1 MASTSS
7 SPTRAL
13 LAPLLHQPLTST
25 PSTSDDDEASSLDGG
40 SAGDDSLDL
49 PCPQDSRR
57 QRRQRRPPCRCTT
70 STADP
75 LRAERRRSN
84 QLEKELRKARAQL
97 SRFSEINPDEYA
109 RLQDAE
115 RKREEFERQVGERER
130 QLNEANLRRVRSVE
144 KERDEARCQV
154 QNLRKERLMERL
166 FSEAEGRVGGD
177 ERGTFFDTF
186 VTLCGGHFQLGE
198 VDGRERLLPV
208 DGKGQPLTA
217 DGVALSDG
225 DYMEELRRHPVYSF
239 LFQQRSGLYSAAV
252 PESGHEHGGS
262 REPADPEHRRA
273 LPGGRQ
279 GHHAQ
284 GGCSAALI
292 TRRESDGLV
301 SGVLAQPLHRHGG
314 AGRQRQPGPLP
325 CPAQAEEGL
334 WGDRGR
340 PPRQCPGQPADSP
353 WRLGAAPPRWLQ
365 PPVRQCSLQSQ
376 GPAAAECYRHW
387 L

>member
-1 MASTSS
+1 MSS
-7 SPTRAL
+7 SFFSTTASQSPASAARWQTYRQQHQQPNQGPAGS
-13 LAPLLHQPLTST
+13 LAPLAAELDPL
-25 PSTSDDDEASSLDGG
+25 DEGDDEASGHDGG
-40 SAGDDSLDL
+40 TGDDSFDAV
-49 PCPQDSRR
+49 PPQDSSGGSSDNDE
-57 QRRQRRPPCRCTT
+57 PPAATT
-70 STADP
+70 SSAEP

-144 KERDEARCQV
+144 KERDEARSQV

-186 VTLCGGHFQLGE
+186 VTLCGGHFQLAE
-198 VDGRERLLPV
+198 VDGRERLVPV

-252 PESGHEHGGS
+252 PETGHEHGGAVNLQTLS
-262 REPADPEHRRA
+262 TAELYLEAVKGTTPRA
-273 LPGGRQ
+273 
-279 GHHAQ
+279 
-284 GGCSAALI
+284 
-292 TRRESDGLV
+292 
-301 SGVLAQPLHRHGG
+301 
-314 AGRQRQPGPLP
+314 
-325 CPAQAEEGL
+325 
-334 WGDRGR
+334 
-340 PPRQCPGQPADSP
+340 
-353 WRLGAAPPRWLQ
+353 AAPR
-365 PPVRQCSLQSQ
+365 R
-376 GPAAAECYRHW
+376 
-387 L
+387 

>member
-1 MASTSS
+1 MPSS
-7 SPTRAL
+7 LFSDFSRPSSGTAPDP
-13 LAPLLHQPLTST
+13 LAPAAPWQVYRQHQQQPNQGPAGTTAPPAADLDPLDQ
-25 PSTSDDDEASSLDGG
+25 DDDEASSLDGG
-40 SAGDDSLDL
+40 SAGDDSYEPNL
-49 PCPQDSRR
+49 PQDSSPSDNDE
-57 QRRQRRPPCRCTT
+57 PPAAST
-70 STADP
+70 SSADP

-144 KERDEARCQV
+144 KERDEARSQV
-154 QNLRKERLMERL
+154 LNLRKERLMERL

-239 LFQQRSGLYSAAV
+239 LFQQRSGLYSAAL
-252 PESGHEHGGS
+252 PESGLEHGGTVNLQTMS
-262 REPADPEHRRA
+262 TAELYLEAVKGTTPRA
-273 LPGGRQ
+273 
-279 GHHAQ
+279 
-284 GGCSAALI
+284 
-292 TRRESDGLV
+292 
-301 SGVLAQPLHRHGG
+301 
-314 AGRQRQPGPLP
+314 
-325 CPAQAEEGL
+325 
-334 WGDRGR
+334 
-340 PPRQCPGQPADSP
+340 
-353 WRLGAAPPRWLQ
+353 AAPR
-365 PPVRQCSLQSQ
+365 R
-376 GPAAAECYRHW
+376 
-387 L
+387 

>member
-1 MASTSS
+1 MPSSFFSS
-7 SPTRAL
+7 SQTSRPSSGIAPEPLAL
-13 LAPLLHQPLTST
+13 AAPWRVYGQHQQQPNQGPAGTTAPPAADLDPLDE
-25 PSTSDDDEASSLDGG
+25 DDDEASSLDGG
-40 SAGDDSLDL
+40 SAGDDSYAPNL
-49 PCPQDSRR
+49 PQDSSPSDNDD
-57 QRRQRRPPCRCTT
+57 PPTAAP
-70 STADP
+70 SSADP

-144 KERDEARCQV
+144 KERDEARSQV

-186 VTLCGGHFQLGE
+186 VTLCGGHFQLAD

-252 PESGHEHGGS
+252 PETGHEHGGAVNLQTLS
-262 REPADPEHRRA
+262 TAELYLEAVKGTTPRA
-273 LPGGRQ
+273 
-279 GHHAQ
+279 
-284 GGCSAALI
+284 
-292 TRRESDGLV
+292 
-301 SGVLAQPLHRHGG
+301 
-314 AGRQRQPGPLP
+314 
-325 CPAQAEEGL
+325 
-334 WGDRGR
+334 
-340 PPRQCPGQPADSP
+340 
-353 WRLGAAPPRWLQ
+353 AAPR
-365 PPVRQCSLQSQ
+365 R
-376 GPAAAECYRHW
+376 
-387 L
+387 

>member
-1 MASTSS
+1 MPSSFFSSDSSRPSSGTAQAPQDPAAQWQTYRQHQQQPNQGPASAT
-7 SPTRAL
+7 
-13 LAPLLHQPLTST
+13 APPAADLDPLEK
-25 PSTSDDDEASSLDGG
+25 DDDEASSLDGG
-40 SAGDDSLDL
+40 STGDDTLDL
-49 PCPQDSRR
+49 SLPQDSGSGSGDNDD
-57 QRRQRRPPCRCTT
+57 PPAAAP
-70 STADP
+70 SSADP

-144 KERDEARCQV
+144 KERDEARSQV

-186 VTLCGGHFQLGE
+186 VTLCGGHFQLAE
-198 VDGRERLLPV
+198 VDGRERLVPV

-252 PESGHEHGGS
+252 PESGHEHGGAVNLQTLS
-262 REPADPEHRRA
+262 TAELYLEAVKGTTPRA
-273 LPGGRQ
+273 
-279 GHHAQ
+279 
-284 GGCSAALI
+284 
-292 TRRESDGLV
+292 
-301 SGVLAQPLHRHGG
+301 
-314 AGRQRQPGPLP
+314 
-325 CPAQAEEGL
+325 
-334 WGDRGR
+334 
-340 PPRQCPGQPADSP
+340 
-353 WRLGAAPPRWLQ
+353 AAPR
-365 PPVRQCSLQSQ
+365 R
-376 GPAAAECYRHW
+376 
-387 L
+387 

>member
-1 MASTSS
+1 MPSS
-7 SPTRAL
+7 SFSDFSRPNSGTAQAP
-13 LAPLLHQPLTST
+13 LAPAAPWQVHRQQQQQPNQGPAGTTAPPAADLEHLD
-25 PSTSDDDEASSLDGG
+25 DDDEASSLDGG
-40 SAGDDSLDL
+40 PGDDSFDAV
-49 PCPQDSRR
+49 PSIDSSPGSGDHDD
-57 QRRQRRPPCRCTT
+57 PPAAST
-70 STADP
+70 SSADP

-144 KERDEARCQV
+144 KERDEARSQV

-252 PESGHEHGGS
+252 PETGHEHGGAVNLQTLS
-262 REPADPEHRRA
+262 TAELYLEAVKGTTPRA
-273 LPGGRQ
+273 
-279 GHHAQ
+279 
-284 GGCSAALI
+284 
-292 TRRESDGLV
+292 
-301 SGVLAQPLHRHGG
+301 
-314 AGRQRQPGPLP
+314 
-325 CPAQAEEGL
+325 
-334 WGDRGR
+334 
-340 PPRQCPGQPADSP
+340 
-353 WRLGAAPPRWLQ
+353 AAPR
-365 PPVRQCSLQSQ
+365 R
-376 GPAAAECYRHW
+376 
-387 L
+387 

>member
-1 MASTSS
+1 MPSS
-7 SPTRAL
+7 FFSDSFQFPGPTAQWQTYGQHQQQPNQGPVGSAPPATEPDL
-13 LAPLLHQPLTST
+13 LD
-25 PSTSDDDEASSLDGG
+25 SDEDEGG
-40 SAGDDSLDL
+40 SGDLGGADDSLNSAI
-49 PCPQDSRR
+49 PQDPGGSSDNDDT
-57 QRRQRRPPCRCTT
+57 PTA
-70 STADP
+70 SSSADP

-144 KERDEARCQV
+144 KERDEARSQV

-186 VTLCGGHFQLGE
+186 VTLCGGHFQLAE

-252 PESGHEHGGS
+252 PETGHEHGGAVNLQTLS
-262 REPADPEHRRA
+262 TAELYLEAVKGTTPRA
-273 LPGGRQ
+273 
-279 GHHAQ
+279 
-284 GGCSAALI
+284 
-292 TRRESDGLV
+292 
-301 SGVLAQPLHRHGG
+301 
-314 AGRQRQPGPLP
+314 
-325 CPAQAEEGL
+325 
-334 WGDRGR
+334 
-340 PPRQCPGQPADSP
+340 
-353 WRLGAAPPRWLQ
+353 AAPR
-365 PPVRQCSLQSQ
+365 R
-376 GPAAAECYRHW
+376 
-387 L
+387 

>member
-1 MASTSS
+1 MPSS
-7 SPTRAL
+7 LFSDFSRPSSGTAPDP
-13 LAPLLHQPLTST
+13 LAPAAPWQVYRQHQQQPNQGPAGTTAPPAADLDPLDQ
-25 PSTSDDDEASSLDGG
+25 DDDEASSLDGG
-40 SAGDDSLDL
+40 SAGDDSYEPNL
-49 PCPQDSRR
+49 PQDSSPSDNDE
-57 QRRQRRPPCRCTT
+57 PPAAST
-70 STADP
+70 SSADP

-144 KERDEARCQV
+144 KERDEARSQV

-186 VTLCGGHFQLGE
+186 VTLCGGHFQLAE

-252 PESGHEHGGS
+252 PETGHEHGGAVNLQTLS
-262 REPADPEHRRA
+262 
-273 LPGGRQ
+273 
-279 GHHAQ
+279 
-284 GGCSAALI
+284 
-292 TRRESDGLV
+292 T
-301 SGVLAQPLHRHGG
+301 
-314 AGRQRQPGPLP
+314 
-325 CPAQAEEGL
+325 AELYLEAVKGTT
-334 WGDRGR
+334 
-340 PPRQCPGQPADSP
+340 PRT
-353 WRLGAAPPRWLQ
+353 AAPR
-365 PPVRQCSLQSQ
+365 R
-376 GPAAAECYRHW
+376 
-387 L
+387 

>member
-1 MASTSS
+1 MPSSFFSQSSRTSS
-7 SPTRAL
+7 GTASAP
-13 LAPLLHQPLTST
+13 LAPATPWQVYRQHQQQPNQGPAGTTAPLAADLD
-25 PSTSDDDEASSLDGG
+25 PLDEDDDEASSLDGG
-40 SAGDDSLDL
+40 SAGDDSYEPNL
-49 PCPQDSRR
+49 PQDSSPGSGDNDD
-57 QRRQRRPPCRCTT
+57 PPAAP
-70 STADP
+70 SSSADP

-144 KERDEARCQV
+144 KERDEARSQV

-177 ERGTFFDTF
+177 ERGTFFETF
-186 VTLCGGHFQLGE
+186 VTLCGGHFQLGD

-208 DGKGQPLTA
+208 DSKGQPLTA

-252 PESGHEHGGS
+252 PETGHEHGGTVNLQTLS
-262 REPADPEHRRA
+262 TAELYLEAVKGTTPRA
-273 LPGGRQ
+273 
-279 GHHAQ
+279 
-284 GGCSAALI
+284 
-292 TRRESDGLV
+292 
-301 SGVLAQPLHRHGG
+301 
-314 AGRQRQPGPLP
+314 
-325 CPAQAEEGL
+325 
-334 WGDRGR
+334 
-340 PPRQCPGQPADSP
+340 
-353 WRLGAAPPRWLQ
+353 AAPR
-365 PPVRQCSLQSQ
+365 R
-376 GPAAAECYRHW
+376 
-387 L
+387 

>member
-1 MASTSS
+1 MPSSFFSDSSRLSCGTAPAPLAPAATWQVYSQHQQQPNQGPAGSSAAPATDHDPLDLDEDDLGSADLGGSDDNLDLAVPLEPGTVDSNDNDAPPATTTSS
-7 SPTRAL
+7 
-13 LAPLLHQPLTST
+13 
-25 PSTSDDDEASSLDGG
+25 
-40 SAGDDSLDL
+40 
-49 PCPQDSRR
+49 
-57 QRRQRRPPCRCTT
+57 
-70 STADP
+70 ADP

-144 KERDEARCQV
+144 KERDEARSQV

-186 VTLCGGHFQLGE
+186 VTLCGGHFQLGD

-252 PESGHEHGGS
+252 PETGHEHGGAVNLQTLS
-262 REPADPEHRRA
+262 TAELYLEAVKGTTPRA
-273 LPGGRQ
+273 
-279 GHHAQ
+279 
-284 GGCSAALI
+284 
-292 TRRESDGLV
+292 
-301 SGVLAQPLHRHGG
+301 
-314 AGRQRQPGPLP
+314 
-325 CPAQAEEGL
+325 
-334 WGDRGR
+334 
-340 PPRQCPGQPADSP
+340 
-353 WRLGAAPPRWLQ
+353 AAPR
-365 PPVRQCSLQSQ
+365 R
-376 GPAAAECYRHW
+376 
-387 L
+387 

>member
-1 MASTSS
+1 MPSSFFSDFSRTSS
-7 SPTRAL
+7 GNAPAP
-13 LAPLLHQPLTST
+13 LAPAGPWQVYRQPQQQ
-25 PSTSDDDEASSLDGG
+25 PNQGPAG
-40 SAGDDSLDL
+40 SAPPAADSDLLDSDGAADAGLDAADGDDALDL
-49 PCPQDSRR
+49 SLPQDPGVNGSGDNDD
-57 QRRQRRPPCRCTT
+57 PPAAAP
-70 STADP
+70 SSADP

-144 KERDEARCQV
+144 KERDEARSQV

-186 VTLCGGHFQLGE
+186 VTLCGGHFQLGD

-239 LFQQRSGLYSAAV
+239 LFQQRNGLYPSTAEGGYDSAGV
-252 PESGHEHGGS
+252 P
-262 REPADPEHRRA
+262 
-273 LPGGRQ
+273 
-279 GHHAQ
+279 
-284 GGCSAALI
+284 
-292 TRRESDGLV
+292 V
-301 SGVLAQPLHRHGG
+301 N
-314 AGRQRQPGPLP
+314 
-325 CPAQAEEGL
+325 
-334 WGDRGR
+334 
-340 PPRQCPGQPADSP
+340 
-353 WRLGAAPPRWLQ
+353 
-365 PPVRQCSLQSQ
+365 LQSMSTRELYMEAMRSTTPRV
-376 GPAAAECYRHW
+376 PARS
-387 L
+387 

>member
-1 MASTSS
+1 MPSSFFSDFSRTSS
-7 SPTRAL
+7 GNAPVP
-13 LAPLLHQPLTST
+13 LAPTAPWQVYGQQQQQPNQGPAGSAPPATDPDLLD
-25 PSTSDDDEASSLDGG
+25 SDEDEGG
-40 SAGDDSLDL
+40 SGDMGGIGDDSFDAA
-49 PCPQDSRR
+49 PPQDSSTGSGDTDDT
-57 QRRQRRPPCRCTT
+57 PAA
-70 STADP
+70 STAEP

-115 RKREEFERQVGERER
+115 RKREEFERQVGDRER
-130 QLNEANLRRVRSVE
+130 QLNEANIRRVRSVE
-144 KERDEARCQV
+144 KERDEARSQV
-154 QNLRKERLMERL
+154 QNLRKERLLERL

-252 PESGHEHGGS
+252 PESGHEHGGAVNLQTLS
-262 REPADPEHRRA
+262 TAELYLEAVKGTTPRA
-273 LPGGRQ
+273 
-279 GHHAQ
+279 
-284 GGCSAALI
+284 
-292 TRRESDGLV
+292 
-301 SGVLAQPLHRHGG
+301 
-314 AGRQRQPGPLP
+314 
-325 CPAQAEEGL
+325 
-334 WGDRGR
+334 
-340 PPRQCPGQPADSP
+340 
-353 WRLGAAPPRWLQ
+353 AAPR
-365 PPVRQCSLQSQ
+365 R
-376 GPAAAECYRHW
+376 
-387 L
+387 

>member
-1 MASTSS
+1 MPSSFFSASPAASS
-7 SPTRAL
+7 GNAPAP
-13 LAPLLHQPLTST
+13 LAPAAPWQVYRQHQHQPNQGPAGTT
-25 PSTSDDDEASSLDGG
+25 APSTADLDPLDEDDDEASSLDGG
-40 SAGDDSLDL
+40 SAGDDSYEPNL
-49 PCPQDSRR
+49 PQDSSPSDSDE
-57 QRRQRRPPCRCTT
+57 PPAAST
-70 STADP
+70 SSADP

-144 KERDEARCQV
+144 KERDEARSQV

-186 VTLCGGHFQLGE
+186 VTLCGGHFQLGD

-252 PESGHEHGGS
+252 PESGHEHGGAVNLQTLS
-262 REPADPEHRRA
+262 TAELYLEAVKGTTPRA
-273 LPGGRQ
+273 
-279 GHHAQ
+279 
-284 GGCSAALI
+284 
-292 TRRESDGLV
+292 
-301 SGVLAQPLHRHGG
+301 
-314 AGRQRQPGPLP
+314 
-325 CPAQAEEGL
+325 
-334 WGDRGR
+334 
-340 PPRQCPGQPADSP
+340 
-353 WRLGAAPPRWLQ
+353 AAPR
-365 PPVRQCSLQSQ
+365 R
-376 GPAAAECYRHW
+376 
-387 L
+387 

>member
-1 MASTSS
+1 MPSSFFSAFSRTSS
-7 SPTRAL
+7 GTAP
-13 LAPLLHQPLTST
+13 APLVPTAPWQVYGQQQQQPNQGPAGSAPHTT
-25 PSTSDDDEASSLDGG
+25 DSDLVDSDEDEGG
-40 SAGDDSLDL
+40 SGDLGGADDGLDSAI
-49 PCPQDSRR
+49 PQDPTGSSDNDD
-57 QRRQRRPPCRCTT
+57 PPAATT
-70 STADP
+70 SSAEP

-115 RKREEFERQVGERER
+115 RKREEFERQVGDRER

-144 KERDEARCQV
+144 KERDEARSQV

-198 VDGRERLLPV
+198 LEGRERLLPI

-217 DGVALSDG
+217 DGVALCDG

-252 PESGHEHGGS
+252 PESGHEHGGAVNLQTLS
-262 REPADPEHRRA
+262 TAELYLEAVKGTTPRA
-273 LPGGRQ
+273 
-279 GHHAQ
+279 
-284 GGCSAALI
+284 
-292 TRRESDGLV
+292 
-301 SGVLAQPLHRHGG
+301 
-314 AGRQRQPGPLP
+314 
-325 CPAQAEEGL
+325 
-334 WGDRGR
+334 
-340 PPRQCPGQPADSP
+340 
-353 WRLGAAPPRWLQ
+353 AAPR
-365 PPVRQCSLQSQ
+365 R
-376 GPAAAECYRHW
+376 
-387 L
+387 

>member
-1 MASTSS
+1 MPSSFFSHSSRSS
-7 SPTRAL
+7 SGSAPAP
-13 LAPLLHQPLTST
+13 LAPAAPWQHYSQPQQQPNQGPAGSSAPAGADPDPLDTDEDDLGGIDLGSSDDNLDPAAPGDPNSGPGGSSDSDDPPAT
-25 PSTSDDDEASSLDGG
+25 PSA
-40 SAGDDSLDL
+40 
-49 PCPQDSRR
+49 
-57 QRRQRRPPCRCTT
+57 
-70 STADP
+70 ADP

-115 RKREEFERQVGERER
+115 RKREEFERQVADRER

-144 KERDEARCQV
+144 KERDDARSQV
-154 QNLRKERLMERL
+154 LNLRKERLMERL

-239 LFQQRSGLYSAAV
+239 LFQQRSGLYSAAL
-252 PESGHEHGGS
+252 PESGLEHGGTVNLQTMS
-262 REPADPEHRRA
+262 TAELYLEAVKGTTPRA
-273 LPGGRQ
+273 
-279 GHHAQ
+279 
-284 GGCSAALI
+284 
-292 TRRESDGLV
+292 
-301 SGVLAQPLHRHGG
+301 
-314 AGRQRQPGPLP
+314 
-325 CPAQAEEGL
+325 
-334 WGDRGR
+334 
-340 PPRQCPGQPADSP
+340 
-353 WRLGAAPPRWLQ
+353 AAPR
-365 PPVRQCSLQSQ
+365 R
-376 GPAAAECYRHW
+376 
-387 L
+387 

>member
-1 MASTSS
+1 MPSS
-7 SPTRAL
+7 FFSSDSSGANSGAAPAPLAPAAPWQVYRQHQQQPNQGPAGTTAPPAAD
-13 LAPLLHQPLTST
+13 LAPLDE
-25 PSTSDDDEASSLDGG
+25 DDDEGRSLDGG
-40 SAGDDSLDL
+40 SGDDSFDAAL
-49 PCPQDSRR
+49 PQDSSTGSGDNDD
-57 QRRQRRPPCRCTT
+57 PPAAAP
-70 STADP
+70 SSADP

-144 KERDEARCQV
+144 KERDEARSQV

-186 VTLCGGHFQLGE
+186 VTLCGGHFQLGA

-208 DGKGQPLTA
+208 DGKGQPLTS

-252 PESGHEHGGS
+252 PETGHEHGGAVNLQTLS
-262 REPADPEHRRA
+262 TAELYLEAVKGTTPRA
-273 LPGGRQ
+273 
-279 GHHAQ
+279 
-284 GGCSAALI
+284 
-292 TRRESDGLV
+292 
-301 SGVLAQPLHRHGG
+301 
-314 AGRQRQPGPLP
+314 
-325 CPAQAEEGL
+325 
-334 WGDRGR
+334 
-340 PPRQCPGQPADSP
+340 
-353 WRLGAAPPRWLQ
+353 AAPR
-365 PPVRQCSLQSQ
+365 R
-376 GPAAAECYRHW
+376 
-387 L
+387 

>member
-1 MASTSS
+1 MPSSFFSDFSRTNSGTAPGPLAPTAQWQTYGQHQQQPNQGPAGATSS
-7 SPTRAL
+7 PAADL
-13 LAPLLHQPLTST
+13 DPLDE
-25 PSTSDDDEASSLDGG
+25 DDDEASSLDGG
-40 SAGDDSLDL
+40 SAGDDSFEPNL
-49 PCPQDSRR
+49 PQDSSPGSGDHDD
-57 QRRQRRPPCRCTT
+57 PPAAAP

-115 RKREEFERQVGERER
+115 RKREEFERQVADRER

-154 QNLRKERLMERL
+154 QNLRKERLLERL
-166 FSEAEGRVGGD
+166 FREAEGRIGGD

-225 DYMEELRRHPVYSF
+225 DYVEELRRHPVYSF

-252 PESGHEHGGS
+252 PETGHEHGGAVNLQTLS
-262 REPADPEHRRA
+262 TAELYLEAVKGTTPRA
-273 LPGGRQ
+273 
-279 GHHAQ
+279 
-284 GGCSAALI
+284 
-292 TRRESDGLV
+292 
-301 SGVLAQPLHRHGG
+301 
-314 AGRQRQPGPLP
+314 
-325 CPAQAEEGL
+325 
-334 WGDRGR
+334 
-340 PPRQCPGQPADSP
+340 
-353 WRLGAAPPRWLQ
+353 AAPR
-365 PPVRQCSLQSQ
+365 R
-376 GPAAAECYRHW
+376 
-387 L
+387 

>member
-1 MASTSS
+1 MSS
-7 SPTRAL
+7 SFFSTPASQSPAPAAQWQTYRQQQQQPNQGPAGS
-13 LAPLLHQPLTST
+13 LAPLAAELDPL
-25 PSTSDDDEASSLDGG
+25 DEGDDEASGHEGG
-40 SAGDDSLDL
+40 TGDDSFDAA
-49 PCPQDSRR
+49 
-57 QRRQRRPPCRCTT
+57 PPHDPGG
-70 STADP
+70 SGSSDNDDPPAAASSNADP

-144 KERDEARCQV
+144 KERDEARSQV

-186 VTLCGGHFQLGE
+186 VTLCGGHFQLAE
-198 VDGRERLLPV
+198 VDGRERLVPV

-252 PESGHEHGGS
+252 PETGHEHGGAVNLQTLS
-262 REPADPEHRRA
+262 TAELYLEAVKGTTPRA
-273 LPGGRQ
+273 
-279 GHHAQ
+279 
-284 GGCSAALI
+284 
-292 TRRESDGLV
+292 
-301 SGVLAQPLHRHGG
+301 
-314 AGRQRQPGPLP
+314 
-325 CPAQAEEGL
+325 
-334 WGDRGR
+334 
-340 PPRQCPGQPADSP
+340 
-353 WRLGAAPPRWLQ
+353 AAPR
-365 PPVRQCSLQSQ
+365 R
-376 GPAAAECYRHW
+376 
-387 L
+387 

>member
-1 MASTSS
+1 MPSS
-7 SPTRAL
+7 FFSSDSSVANSGA
-13 LAPLLHQPLTST
+13 APGPMVPPGRWQTYRQQQQQPNQ
-25 PSTSDDDEASSLDGG
+25 G
-40 SAGDDSLDL
+40 SAGSVQPAADPDLLNSDGAADAGLDAADGDDTLDL
-49 PCPQDSRR
+49 SLPQDSSPSDNDD
-57 QRRQRRPPCRCTT
+57 PPAAAP
-70 STADP
+70 SSADP

-144 KERDEARCQV
+144 KERDEARSQV

-252 PESGHEHGGS
+252 PESGHEHGGAVNLQTLS
-262 REPADPEHRRA
+262 TAELYLEAVKATTPRAPAPRR
-273 LPGGRQ
+273 
-279 GHHAQ
+279 
-284 GGCSAALI
+284 
-292 TRRESDGLV
+292 
-301 SGVLAQPLHRHGG
+301 
-314 AGRQRQPGPLP
+314 
-325 CPAQAEEGL
+325 
-334 WGDRGR
+334 
-340 PPRQCPGQPADSP
+340 
-353 WRLGAAPPRWLQ
+353 
-365 PPVRQCSLQSQ
+365 
-376 GPAAAECYRHW
+376 
-387 L
+387 